1 MDGNDAVLEMIV
13 SYESD
18 GYPKNVEK
26 ERALHIRNR
35 SSLLL

>member
-18 GYPKNVEK
+18 GYPKNVKK
-26 ERALHIRNR
+26 ERALNIRNR